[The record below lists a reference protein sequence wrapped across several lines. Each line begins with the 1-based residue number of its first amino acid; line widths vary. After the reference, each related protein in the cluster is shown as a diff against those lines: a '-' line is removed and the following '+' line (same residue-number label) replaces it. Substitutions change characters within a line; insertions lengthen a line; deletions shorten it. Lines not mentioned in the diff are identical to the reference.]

1 MQTPA
6 NPKQSAQPIALWPR
20 KARSALI
27 AAVVL
32 WAIPVLV
39 ICVAAGLN
47 PRGRSVT
54 WDSYH
59 YCAGN
64 WWAGK
69 SLYIGPVGMNY
80 LPHFAIL
87 FTPFHYLPLWLCEPV
102 WRLFMAATL
111 VFGLWQLIRALFPSQ
126 PERPYFWATL
136 MTMPLCMTSLQFG
149 NANAVFGGVTL
160 LAIAALLERRWWTA
174 LGWMSLLTAIK
185 PLGIVLLLLAPLC
198 YTPLLARLPV
208 ALLAI
213 AVFPFFFAR
222 PAYAWGQYQ
231 EAWHNLQAC
240 AVVTEHRFADINGIL
255 RTFGTAFP
263 PDVSKVVRVLAG
275 GLTAAVWW
283 ASARRLRE
291 PLAALWLFA
300 LATGYLMLC
309 NPMNEENS
317 YGILAPALGV
327 WGAYF
332 LFSPQARHLRG
343 LGWTI
348 ATMALTMGLLP
359 NIVRPLFG
367 NYFAL
372 FWHPFMT
379 LVFLG
384 LLGYFV
390 WRLAPRPAEP
400 GTAPA

>member
-1 MQTPA
+1 M
-6 NPKQSAQPIALWPR
+6 
-20 KARSALI
+20 
-27 AAVVL
+27 
-32 WAIPVLV
+32 
-39 ICVAAGLN
+39 
-47 PRGRSVT
+47 
-54 WDSYH
+54 
-59 YCAGN
+59 
-64 WWAGK
+64 
-69 SLYIGPVGMNY
+69 
-80 LPHFAIL
+80 
-87 FTPFHYLPLWLCEPV
+87 
-102 WRLFMAATL
+102 
-111 VFGLWQLIRALFPSQ
+111 
-126 PERPYFWATL
+126 
-136 MTMPLCMTSLQFG
+136 
-149 NANAVFGGVTL
+149 
-160 LAIAALLERRWWTA
+160 
-174 LGWMSLLTAIK
+174 
-185 PLGIVLLLLAPLC
+185 
-198 YTPLLARLPV
+198 
-208 ALLAI
+208 
-213 AVFPFFFAR
+213 
-222 PAYAWGQYQ
+222 
-231 EAWHNLQAC
+231 
-240 AVVTEHRFADINGIL
+240 
-255 RTFGTAFP
+255 
-263 PDVSKVVRVLAG
+263 VRVLAG

-348 ATMALTMGLLP
+348 VTMALTMGLLP

-390 WRLAPRPAEP
+390 WRLAPRPAEA
-400 GTAPA
+400 GTSPA